1 MGDWMA
7 YAYPRE
13 EDKKNTCVERLDV
26 WFASDGKAMKR
37 VTFRRRSR
45 TEIKDILD
53 RAKDVVELFKLY
65 DNFEFAISDEEV
77 EE

>member
-13 EDKKNTCVERLDV
+13 EDKKSTCVERLDV
-26 WFASDGKAMKR
+26 LFSSDGKVVKR

-45 TEIKDILD
+45 AEIKDILD
-53 RAKDVVELFKLY
+53 KARTVVELFKLY
-65 DNFEFAISDEEV
+65 DDMAFAISEE
-77 EE
+77 E